1 MVVGIW
7 RHTTTCAVSSGAH
20 SGQER
25 NSRISG
31 KNERHTVN
39 GALMRPKVLH
49 ELHAS
54 RTFLPELEVPVRGPG
69 QQELVAGGHC
79 NTGDHVAVHEAALV
93 HGRRWQARQ
102 VRCFMRQHLRPR
114 TEDGWRSPYSLYARC
129 GQALTHAC
137 KTSQAVIPDCS
148 KSGRAHRPSQAQFL
162 FAAVHCWL
170 PQSPQ
175 AGPVAACC
183 GWLPGGSGELA
194 VRRMSAGLDEAA
206 ACGRSAAELAL
217 SHHCRSSP
225 ASLACITCPAFLS
238 VLRLS
243 N

>member
-1 MVVGIW
+1 MPQSDLCKTSSRATSIRRFGSRSPKMYKHGPPVSAWGPVIRYPAAGGGMVVGIW

-102 VRCFMRQHLRPR
+102 VCCFMRQHLRPR

-162 FAAVHCWL
+162 YI
-170 PQSPQ
+170 
-175 AGPVAACC
+175 AG
-183 GWLPGGSGELA
+183 
-194 VRRMSAGLDEAA
+194 
-206 ACGRSAAELAL
+206 
-217 SHHCRSSP
+217 CRSP
-225 ASLACITCPAFLS
+225 HKP
-238 VLRLS
+238 VP
-243 N
+243 